1 MRRTR
6 GERPAACGRTL
17 AIFSVRPPLLR
28 GSVFVRGVRLLRAR
42 PIVIDSHCH
51 LADEKFRG
59 DLDQVIAR
67 AKAAGVLEALVILEG
82 GNTAEAAQARRVE
95 ALWPDVRT
103 SIGVHPHIAHDYAAD
118 PEGAAAVVAAALA
131 ATPSARAVGEIGLDY
146 HYDFSPRDVQQRVFR
161 AQLQLARARRLP
173 VVIHT
178 RDAENDTIAI
188 IREEGGGDLRGV
200 LHCFT
205 GTPAL
210 ARRAVDLGLH
220 VSLAGI
226 VTFPKAADLRET
238 AKLVPLDRLLTETDS
253 PFLAPVP
260 HRGQRNEPALVAAVV
275 AALAADRGIPAAD
288 LAARTTDNY
297 RALFAP

>member
-1 MRRTR
+1 
-6 GERPAACGRTL
+6 L
-17 AIFSVRPPLLR
+17 
-28 GSVFVRGVRLLRAR
+28 

-59 DLDQVIAR
+59 DLEQVIAR
-67 AKAAGVLEALVILEG
+67 AKDAGVEGALVILEG
-82 GNTAEAAQARRVE
+82 GNAAEADQARRVE
-95 ALWPDVRT
+95 QLWPAVRT
-103 SIGVHPHIAHDYAAD
+103 AIGVHPHISHEYAAD
-118 PEGAAAVVAAALA
+118 PAHAAAVVRAALDV
-131 ATPSARAVGEIGLDY
+131 TPSARAVGEIGLDY
-146 HYDFSPRDVQQRVFR
+146 HYDFSPRDVQQRVFC
-161 AQLQLARARRLP
+161 AQLRLARERGLP

-178 RDAENDTIAI
+178 READDDTLSL
-188 IREEGGGDLRGV
+188 IREEGGREIRGV

-210 ARRAVDLGLH
+210 ARAALDLGFY

-226 VTFPKAADLRET
+226 VTFPKAAELRET

-260 HRGQRNEPALVAAVV
+260 HRGKRNEPALVAAVV

-288 LAARTTDNY
+288 LAARTADNY

>member
-1 MRRTR
+1 M
-6 GERPAACGRTL
+6 
-17 AIFSVRPPLLR
+17 VR
-28 GSVFVRGVRLLRAR
+28 
-42 PIVIDSHCH
+42 
-51 LADEKFRG
+51 
-59 DLDQVIAR
+59 
-67 AKAAGVLEALVILEG
+67 
-82 GNTAEAAQARRVE
+82 
-95 ALWPDVRT
+95 
-103 SIGVHPHIAHDYAAD
+103 
-118 PEGAAAVVAAALA
+118 AALD

-161 AQLQLARARRLP
+161 AQLRLARERCLP

-178 RDAENDTIAI
+178 REAEDETIAI
-188 IREEGGGDLRGV
+188 LREEGAAPCAGCCTVLR
-200 LHCFT
+200 
-205 GTPAL
+205 
-210 ARRAVDLGLH
+210 ARRRSRAPPSIWDSY

-260 HRGQRNEPALVAAVV
+260 HRGSRNEPALVAAVV
-275 AALAADRGIPAAD
+275 ATLAADRGIPAAD